1 MTDAGAARRAD
12 AVAVGALLAAVPVV
26 HRIGPALDAPYWL
39 DESWVAL
46 AAKAPLADLP
56 WVTASTPLGWT
67 LLVWSVPGGGQQ
79 QRLIPLLFLAGS
91 VLAGYAFGRFLG
103 WPGRGW
109 AVAAGLSA
117 GAATLLIPAQVVRHD
132 LKQYTAEGAVAL
144 LLLAMTAWLESAWS
158 RRRLVLV
165 GAGVVAGMLFSH
177 PAALIGAA
185 VLGALLLT
193 SAVGERRGRLRD
205 TALVSAGTAVAA
217 LLVYVVLDRPN
228 RNDALAD
235 YWSGFFP
242 TVGGLPSYLGN
253 RLAELTPALGA
264 PWQLVAAAAAVGVV
278 AVARLGRPA
287 TALALLL
294 VPVIAVAAALAG
306 VYPLLDQRTS
316 HFLLVVAAA
325 VAGTGLVRTAADL
338 TGHLPAQTRARTR
351 ARTRSAVAAVLV
363 VTAVSAYAMAN
374 SRVLLHP
381 PAPGDPGED
390 VRAQVAYVAS
400 HRRPDDVIAVNMSGQ
415 FGFAYYWS
423 EDPPLLRRGGPMATG
438 WHVSYADGSRI
449 LVASGRD
456 TAAVADLVATAER
469 LAGAGG
475 RIWLVRS
482 HVNADERA
490 AWHAALA
497 GGVVDEI
504 AVGPEP
510 LATLTVL
517 QTPGHRTGR

>member
-67 LLVWSVPGGGQQ
+67 LLVWSVPGGGQL

-91 VLAGYAFGRFLG
+91 VLAGYAFGRCLG

-109 AVAAGLSA
+109 AVAAGLAA
-117 GAATLLIPAQVVRHD
+117 GAATLLIPAQLVRHD

-158 RRRLVLV
+158 RRRLVLL

-185 VLGALLLT
+185 VLGAVLLT
-193 SAVGERRGRLRD
+193 SAVGAPRGRLRD
-205 TALVSAGTAVAA
+205 TALVSAGTAAAA

-228 RNDALAD
+228 RNDALAG
-235 YWSGFFP
+235 YWSGYFP
-242 TVGGLPSYLGN
+242 TVGGLPSYLGT

-278 AVARLGRPA
+278 AVARLRRPA

-294 VPVIAVAAALAG
+294 IPVIVVAAALAG

-338 TGHLPAQTRARTR
+338 TGHLPARTR
-351 ARTRSAVAAVLV
+351 ARTRSVVAAVLV
-363 VTAVSAYAMAN
+363 VTTVSAYAIAN
-374 SRVLLHP
+374 SGALLRP

-400 HRRPDDVIAVNMSGQ
+400 HRRPGDVIAVNMSGQ
-415 FGFAYYWS
+415 FGFAYYWT

-438 WHVSYADGSRI
+438 WYVSYTAGSRI
-449 LVASGRD
+449 LVATGRD
-456 TAAVADLVATAER
+456 TAAVADLVAAAER

-490 AWHAALA
+490 AWQAALA
-497 GGVVDEI
+497 GGVVDEVT
-504 AVGPEP
+504 VGPEP
-510 LATLTVL
+510 LATLTVG
-517 QTPGHRTGR
+517 QAPGHQTGR

>member
-1 MTDAGAARRAD
+1 MTGTGSEQAPARRAD
-12 AVAVGALLAAVPVV
+12 VVAVSALAAAVPVV

-46 AAKAPLADLP
+46 AAKASPADLP

-67 LLVWSVPGGGQQ
+67 LLVWSVPGGGQL

-91 VLAGYAFGRFLG
+91 VLAAYAFGRCLG

-117 GAATLLIPAQVVRHD
+117 AVATLLIPAQLVRHD
-132 LKQYTAEGAVAL
+132 LKQYTAEAAVAL

-158 RRRLVLV
+158 RRRLILV

-177 PAALIGAA
+177 PAALVGAA
-185 VLGALLLT
+185 VLGAVLLT
-193 SAVGERRGRLRD
+193 SAAGGRRDRLRD
-205 TALVSAGTAVAA
+205 SALVSAATGVAA
-217 LLVYVVLDRPN
+217 AVVYVVIDRPN
-228 RNDALAD
+228 RNPALAG

-242 TVGGLPSYLGN
+242 TVAGLPSYLGT
-253 RLAELTPALGA
+253 RLADLTPALGA
-264 PWQLVAAAAAVGVV
+264 PWQLVAAVSALGLV
-278 AVARLGRPA
+278 AVARLRRPA

-294 VPVIAVAAALAG
+294 IPAIAVAAALAG

-325 VAGTGLVRTAADL
+325 VAGIGLVRTAADL
-338 TGHLPAQTRARTR
+338 TGRLP
-351 ARTRSAVAAVLV
+351 ARTRSVVAAVLV
-363 VTAVSAYAMAN
+363 VTALSAYATAN
-374 SRVLLHP
+374 SGALLRP
-381 PAPGDPGED
+381 AAPGDPGED

-400 HRRPDDVIAVNMSGQ
+400 QRRPDDVIAVNMSGQ

-423 EDPPLLRRGGPMATG
+423 HDPPLLRRGGPMATG
-438 WHVSYADGSRI
+438 WYVSYTAESRI

-456 TAAVADLVATAER
+456 PAAVADLVAAAER

-482 HVNADERA
+482 HVNAGERA
-490 AWHAALA
+490 AWQAALA
-497 GGVVDEI
+497 GRVVAEV

-510 LATLTVL
+510 LAVLTPV
-517 QTPGHRTGR
+517 QTAGHQAGR

>member
-1 MTDAGAARRAD
+1 MSGAEPGIEKD
-12 AVAVGALLAAVPVV
+12 AVAVGGLLAAVPVV

-67 LLVWSVPGGGQQ
+67 LLVWSVPGGGQL

-91 VLAGYAFGRFLG
+91 VLAAYAFGRCLG

-109 AVAAGLSA
+109 AVAAGLAA

-158 RRRLVLV
+158 RRHLVLV

-193 SAVGERRGRLRD
+193 SAVGVRRGRLRD

-228 RNDALAD
+228 RNDALAG

-242 TVGGLPSYLGN
+242 TVSGLSSYLGT

-278 AVARLGRPA
+278 AVARLRRPA

-294 VPVIAVAAALAG
+294 IPVIAVAAALAG

-316 HFLLVVAAA
+316 HFVLVVAAV

-338 TGHLPAQTRARTR
+338 TGRLPAR
-351 ARTRSAVAAVLV
+351 ARTRSVVAAVLV

-374 SRVLLHP
+374 GRVLLHP

-423 EDPPLLRRGGPMATG
+423 EDLPLLRRGGPMATG
-438 WHVSYADGSRI
+438 WYVSYAAGSRI

-456 TAAVADLVATAER
+456 TAAVADLVAAAER
-469 LAGAGG
+469 LAGANG

-490 AWHAALA
+490 AWQAALA
-497 GGVVDEI
+497 RGGVDEV

-517 QTPGHRTGR
+517 QAPGHQTGR